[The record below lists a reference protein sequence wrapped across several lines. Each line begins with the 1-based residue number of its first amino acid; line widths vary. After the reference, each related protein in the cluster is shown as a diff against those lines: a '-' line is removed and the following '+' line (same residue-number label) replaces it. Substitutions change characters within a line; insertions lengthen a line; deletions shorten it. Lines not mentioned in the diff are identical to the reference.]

1 MYWARILHRPPTAP
15 VASTVRNVRPRL
27 EMVNDDGMDASLTPT
42 LVVPPTVADPA
53 DRFFLP
59 GAVGGLETVDD
70 DDLDNLL
77 PGTMVVAPT
86 PVHLVRR
93 LRDRLGSLF
102 TQGCELAST
111 LAHPEENIDDMGI
124 VAATEAL
131 KKHKRRACVTA
142 VHEPEERGTR
152 HRE

>member
-1 MYWARILHRPPTAP
+1 
-15 VASTVRNVRPRL
+15 
-27 EMVNDDGMDASLTPT
+27 MVNDDGMDASLAPT
-42 LVVPPTVADPA
+42 LVVPPTAADPA

-86 PVHLVRR
+86 PVHPRTEIE
-93 LRDRLGSLF
+93 DRLGSLF
-102 TQGCELAST
+102 TQECELAST

-131 KKHKRRACVTA
+131 KKHILRLVPDWRDRPVMLQMALGALA
-142 VHEPEERGTR
+142 VFHLRPSDYTPGRK
-152 HRE
+152 